1 MLKNYIKGSNIIEL
15 VSEDTNEDS
24 SMYKAVLRVIGKSEE
39 WSSIIVDLLMS
50 PDDDSDYVVSVRK
63 EYYISEENK
72 PTFCWVLVIWGDL
85 FESFAELGP
94 ILQRES
100 QAPVVKQAAPRKE
113 VPKPPNKKIYR
124 TEDGVREVGRVKLP
138 FKRGR
143 RDDPGT
149 TKTLGSRKGVG
160 AYVSNVTSNGGL

>member
-15 VSEDTNEDS
+15 VSEDSNEDATQH
-24 SMYKAVLRVIGKSEE
+24 KAVLRIVGKPKD
-39 WSSIIVDLLMS
+39 WSSLMVDLLMC
-50 PDDDSDYVVSVRK
+50 PDDDSGYLVSVRK
-63 EYYISEENK
+63 EYYISEDNK

-100 QAPVVKQAAPRKE
+100 QTPSKKAP
-113 VPKPPNKKIYR
+113 PKREDPKTPTKKVYR
-124 TEDGVREVGRVKLP
+124 TGDGVREVGKVKLP
-138 FKRGR
+138 FRRGR

>member
-39 WSSIIVDLLMS
+39 WSSTIVDLLMS

-72 PTFCWVLVIWGDL
+72 PTFCWVLVIWGNL

-94 ILQRES
+94 LLQRKS
-100 QAPVVKQAAPRKE
+100 QAPPKKAAPKRE
-113 VPKPPNKKIYR
+113 APKPSNKKIYR
-124 TEDGVREVGRVKLP
+124 TEDGVREVGRVRLP

-149 TKTLGSRKGVG
+149 TKTLGNRKGVG
-160 AYVSNVTSNGGL
+160 AYVSNVTSSGGL

>member
-1 MLKNYIKGSNIIEL
+1 M
-15 VSEDTNEDS
+15 
-24 SMYKAVLRVIGKSEE
+24 
-39 WSSIIVDLLMS
+39 IVDLLMS

-85 FESFAELGP
+85 FESFAEIGP
-94 ILQRES
+94 LLQKESKSPSKNVAPKRE
-100 QAPVVKQAAPRKE
+100 A
-113 VPKPPNKKIYR
+113 PKPSNKRVYR
-124 TEDGVREVGRVKLP
+124 TEDGIREVGKVNLP

>member
-15 VSEDTNEDS
+15 VSEDINEDS
-24 SMYKAVLRVIGKSEE
+24 SMYKAVLRVIGKSED
-39 WSSIIVDLLMS
+39 WSPMIVDLLMS

-72 PTFCWVLVIWGDL
+72 PTFCWVLVIWGEL

-100 QAPVVKQAAPRKE
+100 KTSANQADTRMEAS
-113 VPKPPNKKIYR
+113 PKPSNKKIYR
-124 TEDGVREVGRVKLP
+124 TEDGIREVGKVKLP